1 MHSWF
6 RKGRSF
12 SSLPCLQKLLTP
24 PLQCATIRAAAVCQ
38 RSTAA
43 HDGCAFR
50 PPPSARLPLLLPR
63 RRRAPRPRV
72 EGDGPC
78 ANGHPFQAWLHLRGG
93 GEQRGGRLLLKGAC
107 RPPQRSPIV
116 SHADG
121 LIRMRRS
128 GAHLGVTADGV
139 PAPAAVMKS
148 DDHPGGATRWCR
160 QRASCYQRHHRSR
173 DDAAG
178 RPPHAAPQASTSP
191 RAAPPPTSLHR
202 GMRRAAAAAHRPPAA
217 SLAHE
222 EKPTGQAAK
231 GSREGGHWRT
241 EWDGG
246 VRRGTAAESGP

>member
-93 GEQRGGRLLLKGAC
+93 GEQRGGRLLLKGAWPTVPTFPHREPC
-107 RPPQRSPIV
+107 RRAHPYAPVRGTLGGYRGRGASARGGDEERRPPGGCNPLV
-116 SHADG
+116 S
-121 LIRMRRS
+121 
-128 GAHLGVTADGV
+128 
-139 PAPAAVMKS
+139 
-148 DDHPGGATRWCR
+148 
-160 QRASCYQRHHRSR
+160 
-173 DDAAG
+173 AAG
-178 RPPHAAPQASTSP
+178 ILLPT
-191 RAAPPPTSLHR
+191 PPP
-202 GMRRAAAAAHRPPAA
+202 
-217 SLAHE
+217 
-222 EKPTGQAAK
+222 
-231 GSREGGHWRT
+231 
-241 EWDGG
+241 
-246 VRRGTAAESGP
+246 